1 MGELGNLFK
10 DRNHYKNMADPQLK
24 AAGYEQFIEQKITQ
38 QVTIVA
44 GATGTVSVTVPTN
57 GKAFLKGYG
66 YAWFATNTYTLRAGS
81 FVMPSRTDQEG
92 STSIPVIYGNP
103 FPVNSG
109 EKMELTIL
117 NGSAADHTYDVVF
130 YVITNRIIQVSSTG
144 GEMILTT
151 GTSGGVPNA
160 VTIYDSSVSTAAN
173 VTAKGL
179 AVDPQVPA
187 TLLSGSKSTSGATA
201 VALAASTTCKKVTIQ
216 VDDGSPDV
224 LIGNATDQSV
234 QLVATQSITID
245 IDNLSKIYIK
255 RVTTDCTVNYLG
267 S

>member
-1 MGELGNLFK
+1 
-10 DRNHYKNMADPQLK
+10 MANQ
-24 AAGYEQFIEQKITQ
+24 EQFVEQKITQ

-66 YAWFATNTYTLRAGS
+66 YTWFTSNTYTLRAGT
-81 FVMPSRTDQEG
+81 FVLPSRTDQEG

-117 NGSAADHTYDVVF
+117 NGDSADHTYDVVF
-130 YVITNRIIQVSSTG
+130 YVVTNRIIPTSSTG
-144 GEMILTT
+144 GELILTT
-151 GTSGGVPNA
+151 GSSGGVPNA
-160 VTIYDSSVSTAAN
+160 VTIYDSSVTTAAG

-179 AVDPQVPA
+179 AVDPQSPT
-187 TLLSGSKSTSGATA
+187 TLLAGTKTAATAAAALASSTS
-201 VALAASTTCKKVTIQ
+201 CKKVTLQIGT
-216 VDDGSPDV
+216 DGGSV
-224 LIGNATDQSV
+224 YIGNATSQPIL
-234 QLVATQSITID
+234 LVPTQSIDIE
-245 IDNLSKIYIK
+245 IDNLSKIYVK
-255 RVTTDCTVNYLG
+255 RATVDTTVNYLG